1 MEITIPFGKALT
13 EFCGTLCDEAKTA
26 FVPIT
31 RQFLEQ
37 SDQFLKGDDISARS
51 YAGGSPE
58 VDAADLPGDEVH
70 GAPAEPTEHSG
81 TVSG

>member
-1 MEITIPFGKALT
+1 MNIDE
-13 EFCGTLCDEAKTA
+13 TLEATKTA

-31 RQFLEQ
+31 SRILEQ
-37 SDQFLKGDDISARS
+37 SERFLKGDDCNARS

-70 GAPAEPTEHSG
+70 GAQIEQTKHSG
-81 TVSG
+81 TVFG